1 MNLEGM
7 EHLLPRT
14 ARTLIAVI
22 GLSATNA
29 LIRAMPGVVFPVP
42 KRKTRMGEARFEE
55 LAECIGTE
63 AAEALC
69 RHYGGESL
77 EIPTCRTAMRE
88 LFHRQLRAEFDRIS
102 SGHSAGYAVARLAAT
117 HRMSSRHVWRVLKL
131 PDKEPSTADQL
142 ALF

>member
-22 GLSATNA
+22 GLPATNA
-29 LIRAMPGVVFPVP
+29 LIRTMPGVVFPVP

-55 LAECIGTE
+55 LVECIGQD
-63 AAEALC
+63 AAEKLC

-77 EIPTCRTAMRE
+77 EIPTCREAMRE
-88 LFHRQLRAEFDRIS
+88 LFHRQLRAEFDRITI
-102 SGHSAGYAVARLAAT
+102 GHSAVYAVSRLAAAY
-117 HRMSSRHVWRVLKL
+117 RMSSRQIWRILKL
-131 PDKEPSTADQL
+131 PDKAPSTADQL